1 MHDLGEFDTIVY
13 SHAVDALGNY
23 QFQPAAPPNP
33 RRQRFELV
41 AHIIECA
48 PMYWRYSFLC
58 DTVGFRLAEV
68 VLAVLP
74 KNLSLRTVSVRRVSH
89 MPSPRPPLRNSLLRR
104 RRGVEA
110 FGAKVSVE
118 HRPVARAPTC
128 RSILSAKWWTGR
140 DSPWPRIS
148 CTASAASGCRL
159 QAVISPGGLHKA
171 LLEVDLEPS
180 GFLTL
185 V

>member
-13 SHAVDALGNY
+13 SHAVDALGNH
-23 QFQPAAPPNP
+23 QFQPAAPPYP

-68 VLAVLP
+68 VLAVLL

-118 HRPVARAPTC
+118 HRPVAPSCPPHGGQAGIHPGRVFLAPRQLLLDVDCT
-128 RSILSAKWWTGR
+128 LSFLLVGN
-140 DSPWPRIS
+140 
-148 CTASAASGCRL
+148 
-159 QAVISPGGLHKA
+159 KA

-180 GFLTL
+180 DFLSL

>member
-48 PMYWRYSFLC
+48 PMYWRYFLC

-68 VLAVLP
+68 VLAVLL
-74 KNLSLRTVSVRRVSH
+74 KNLSLRTVSVRSVSH
-89 MPSPRPPLRNSLLRR
+89 MPSPRPPLRNSLLRTD
-104 RRGVEA
+104 GE
-110 FGAKVSVE
+110 VSKRSVPKSASSTDLSLE
-118 HRPVARAPTC
+118 HRPVAPSCLPNGGQAGIHPGRVFLAPRQLLLDVDC
-128 RSILSAKWWTGR
+128 KLSFRLVGYIKLCWKL
-140 DSPWPRIS
+140 IS
-148 CTASAASGCRL
+148 SHQVS
-159 QAVISPGGLHKA
+159 
-171 LLEVDLEPS
+171 
-180 GFLTL
+180 
-185 V
+185 